1 MNMQRRKKL
10 AIPVSLVQSG
20 FWLLSVTHGLA
31 EEDEG
36 EGGGDE
42 AVQVEDTPGTEA
54 KTLTF
59 TEEALAH
66 LDVKTEPVRELH
78 ATRRGESVGLRLAIP
93 HSAMTYDAEGHPW
106 VYVKGSADSF
116 LRKSVEIDFMD
127 ADYVYLAGGLEVG
140 EEVVTVGVPE
150 MQGAEFGVGEGE

>member
-1 MNMQRRKKL
+1 MQRRNTL
-10 AIPVSLVQSG
+10 AIAVSLVVAG
-20 FWLLSVTHGLA
+20 FLLLPVMHSLA

-36 EGGGDE
+36 EGRGDE
-42 AVQVEDTPGTEA
+42 AVQVEDTPGTDA
-54 KTLTF
+54 KTLIF

-66 LDVKTEPVRELH
+66 LDVKTEPVRELQV
-78 ATRRGESVGLRLAIP
+78 TRRGEAIGLRLAIP
-93 HSAMTYDAEGHPW
+93 HSAMTYDAEGRPW
-106 VYVKGSADSF
+106 VYVKEDPDTF

-127 ADYVYLAGGLEVG
+127 ADYVYLAGGLEAG

>member
-1 MNMQRRKKL
+1 MNMQRRNKL
-10 AIPVSLVQSG
+10 AIAVSLVVAG
-20 FWLLSVTHGLA
+20 FLMLPVHGLA
-31 EEDEG
+31 AEDEE

-42 AVQVEDTPGTEA
+42 AVQVEDTPGTDA

-66 LDVKTEPVRELH
+66 LDVQTEPVRELQV
-78 ATRRGESVGLRLAIP
+78 TRLGESAGPRLAIP
-93 HSAMTYDAEGHPW
+93 HSAMTYDAHGHPW
-106 VYVKGSADSF
+106 VYVKGATDSF

-127 ADYVYLAGGLEVG
+127 GDYIYLTRGLEAG